1 MSDVSLAGNLDVK
14 QIVHEFESRSGLQ
27 GVDYEVKER
36 PDGQA
41 LIFQVAN
48 PTERFYKLLQEI
60 GPTFTQGLFPASTVI
75 STVQKRTP
83 SNPLQSPEARYFLRI
98 LSESLN
104 INRFSFK
111 DDFFARYTKSVSNA
125 EAQITASANHIVY
138 GRRGAGKSSLLLYA
152 MRTRERDGQ
161 PSVWLDMQVY
171 EKRKDNR
178 VVLDVFAEILRQ
190 LSEMPTRLTAYS
202 HIAAPLDRLRGQASL
217 TDDDIRKFLPE
228 VRQAFSPLQ
237 GASNNLFVFLDD
249 FHVLDFDLQARLL
262 GFIYSVTRGSNVFL
276 KLSAIETLT
285 KSWDAGTHTGLQ
297 VPHDAQTI
305 KLDYNLT
312 MPDKAAGHIEGILD
326 AHATYCGL
334 PSVRFLCTSS
344 DVLSRLV
351 WVSAGVPRDA
361 LNLFAQAMT
370 RGAITNRSRVSVTNI
385 NLAASE
391 MVSQKMRDL
400 EVDIPAA
407 GETDLTPVL
416 ERVREFCVKQ
426 QRKNAFLVEIRNDD
440 ELYQS
445 ILKLVDLRLI
455 HVISE
460 GISPG
465 EAGRK
470 YLALILDYGF
480 YTGIR
485 AAQSVDLFNKQT
497 ERVTYKQ
504 LRKLPIL
511 QPTNS

>member
-1 MSDVSLAGNLDVK
+1 MNQMAFSLDPDVK
-14 QIVHEFESRSGLQ
+14 HVVQQFEARSGLQ
-27 GVDYEVKER
+27 GVDYDVKPR
-36 PDGQA
+36 PDGHA
-41 LIFQVAN
+41 LIFRLAN

-60 GPTFTQGLFPASTVI
+60 NPTISAENGPAII

-83 SNPLQSPEARYFLRI
+83 TNRLQSPEGRYFLRI

-104 INRFSFK
+104 INRGSFK

-125 EAQITASANHIVY
+125 EAQITAAANHIVF

-152 MRTRERDGQ
+152 MRMRERETQ

-171 EKRKDNR
+171 QKRADNR
-178 VVLDVFAEILRQ
+178 LALDVFSDILRQ
-190 LSEMPTRLTAYS
+190 LTDFPSRVPVSS
-202 HIAAPLDRLRGQASL
+202 HITAKLESLRAQPDL
-217 TDDDIRKFLPE
+217 DDDEIRRFLPE
-228 VRQAFSPLQ
+228 MRQAFIPLQ
-237 GASNNLFVFLDD
+237 TGPNNLFVFLDD
-249 FHVLDFDLQARLL
+249 FHVLDTEAQAKLL
-262 GFIYSVTRGSNVFL
+262 GFIYSVTRGTNVFL

-285 KSWDAGTHTGLQ
+285 KTWDSVNHTGLQ

-312 MPDKAAGHIEGILD
+312 MPDKAAAHIEGILD
-326 AHATYCGL
+326 AHAAYCGL
-334 PSVRFLCTSS
+334 PSVRFLCTSN
-344 DVLSRLV
+344 DVLSRLI

-361 LNLFAQAMT
+361 LNMFAQAMT
-370 RGAITNRSRVSVTNI
+370 KGSISNRTRVSVTNV

-400 EVDIPAA
+400 EIDVPTSPQEHSLSA
-407 GETDLTPVL
+407 VL
-416 ERVREFCVKQ
+416 EQVKNFCIRQ
-426 QRKNAFLVEIRNDD
+426 ERKNAFLVEIQNDVPV
-440 ELYQS
+440 YQS
-445 ILKLVDLRLI
+445 ILKLVDLRLV

-460 GISPG
+460 GITVG

-470 YLALILDYGF
+470 FLGLILDYGF

-497 ERVTYKQ
+497 ERVTYKE
-504 LRKLPIL
+504 LRKLPIFDV
-511 QPTNS
+511 